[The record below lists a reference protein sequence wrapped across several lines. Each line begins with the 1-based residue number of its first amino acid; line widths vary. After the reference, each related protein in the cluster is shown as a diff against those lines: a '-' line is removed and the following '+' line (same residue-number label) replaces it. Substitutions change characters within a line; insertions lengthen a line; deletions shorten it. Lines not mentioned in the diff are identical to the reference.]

1 MDKTSL
7 TIKRTLVWGISFV
20 IGFVLTFLL
29 VYLYLDSDIE
39 TYSVKYFLL
48 TAIPLSFLFLVW
60 GDVLLGTNILPD

>member
-7 TIKRTLVWGISFV
+7 TIKRALVWGISFV
-20 IGFVLTFLL
+20 TGFVLTFLL
-29 VYLYLDSDIE
+29 VYLYLDTDIK

>member
-29 VYLYLDSDIE
+29 VYLYLDTDIE